1 MIAGLLMEVC
11 VSIIILA
18 IGMSCRDRCENP
30 GNDPNSN
37 EIQSGCA
44 PAGSVG
50 NYVKCPENGEWQYV
64 GEGDWC
70 TYDSQK
76 PGCFL
81 DCDGAMSC
89 GVGNMTGHCKVAG
102 KRGRCQRKSGSD
114 GYQADKVQC
123 CLGNA
128 LTVGD
133 KTCHP
138 DYRNKNGPACQSALR
153 EHCSQG
159 KNLFSAECQAWAS
172 GTGDGNPEADTVIT
186 SVCLRPENK
195 SKRECQCIISGKKL
209 ADLGVNPSKIPV
221 KCIDAKCQDPR
232 ALQTTAM
239 RRTVCNVTNCSI
251 QDLKILQNY
260 SKINGGIN
268 INQKCS
274 SESISSFKA
283 NTSGSGQTRL
293 DDMTSSAGPAGSQN
307 IDEEPSSNT
316 GLIIGLVGGAL
327 ALTCLVGVGI
337 YVSKKSR
344 RPRYPMGPAP
354 YGMPMGQPMQPM
366 GQPMQPPGMTMAPPM
381 GYPNPNMGYRM

>member
-1 MIAGLLMEVC
+1 MGQQQTGGSSE
-11 VSIIILA
+11 
-18 IGMSCRDRCENP
+18 GGWGNCRERCENP

-50 NYVKCPENGEWQYV
+50 NHVKCPENGEWQYV

-81 DCDGAMSC
+81 DCDGGMSC

-123 CLGNA
+123 CLQNA

-138 DYRNKNGPACQSALR
+138 DYRNKTGPACQSALR
-153 EHCSQG
+153 EYCSQG
-159 KNLFSAECQAWAS
+159 NNLFSAECQAWAS

-195 SKRECQCIISGKKL
+195 DRIECQCIISGKKL

-232 ALQTTAM
+232 SLQTTAM

-268 INQKCS
+268 ISQRCS
-274 SESISSFKA
+274 SESISDFKA
-283 NTSGSGQTRL
+283 STSGSGTTRI
-293 DDMTSSAGPAGSQN
+293 DDISSSSGPAGAQDV
-307 IDEEPSSNT
+307 DEEKSSSKT
-316 GLIIGLVGGAL
+316 GLILGLVGGAV
-327 ALTCLVGVGI
+327 ALTCLIGVGI
-337 YVSKKSR
+337 YASKKPK
-344 RPRYPMGPAP
+344 RPMYFGMPPMGP
-354 YGMPMGQPMQPM
+354 PMQPVGPPMQPM
-366 GQPMQPPGMTMAPPM
+366 GQPMTPPAGYPTPTIPM
-381 GYPNPNMGYRM
+381 GQPVPYRM